1 MAVNK
6 VVYGTT
12 VLVDLTEDTVT
23 PQSLLLGNRAHAAD
37 GTVVNGTLTGSQTG
51 VLVKIPNISCT
62 YVSGTSVTID
72 ISGRTDIYRDITLD
86 QIIVEFTHLG
96 FYASGLVFGG
106 SINADVSLQYNAS
119 TGIITLTTSATAFS
133 NTVTSIVTVYITE
146 QAPEVPKTAQTVN
159 VTPSAAAQTITPDA
173 GCELTSVEVAP
184 VTSSL
189 ISTLDSDFRA
199 SNIRAGVDIL
209 GLVGTLNPEGGS
221 FDPTPWADVEV
232 GQITPS
238 SAQSSFPVDTNKGTP
253 LGLIISL
260 ANKNGVSQTTNCLI
274 NASWAASPAQSVYAR
289 SVCYATSYS
298 TSQTTSYPTYSNGSF
313 NLYRSLR
320 AGWTYNYCIIYGT

>member
-12 VLVDLTEDTVT
+12 VLVDLTQDTVT
-23 PQSLLLGNRAHAAD
+23 PQSLLLGNRAHGANGEVVD
-37 GTVVNGTLTGSQTG
+37 GILTGSQTG

-62 YVSGTSVTID
+62 YISGTSVTVN
-72 ISGRTDIYRDITLD
+72 ISGRTSIYRDITAE

-106 SINADVSLQYNAS
+106 SINADISMQYNANS
-119 TGIITLTTSATAFS
+119 GVITLTTSESAFS
-133 NTVTSIVTVYITE
+133 SSVTSTVNVYITE
-146 QAPEVPKTAQTVN
+146 QAPEVPKTAQTKRI
-159 VTPSAAAQTITPDA
+159 TPSMATQTVMPDT

-189 ISTLDSDFRA
+189 ITTLDSEFRA

-209 GLVGTLNPEGGS
+209 GLVGTLNPEGDS

-232 GQITPS
+232 GQITPG
-238 SAQSSFPVDTNKGTP
+238 SAQSSFAVDTSKGTP
-253 LGLIISL
+253 RGLIISL
-260 ANKNGVSQTTNCLI
+260 ADKNGVSQTTNCLI
-274 NASWAASPAQSVYAR
+274 NASWASSPAQSVYAR

-320 AGWTYNYCIIYGT
+320 AGWTYNYCIIYGN

>member
-23 PQSLLLGNRAHAAD
+23 PQTLMLGNRAHGANGEIID
-37 GTVVNGTLTGSQTG
+37 GTFTGSETG
-51 VLVKIPNISCT
+51 ILVKIPGIPAVYAS
-62 YVSGTSVTID
+62 STSVTID
-72 ISGRTDIYRDITLD
+72 ISGRTSIYRDITAD

-96 FYASGLVFGG
+96 LYGSGLVFGG
-106 SINADVSLQYNAS
+106 VIDADVAMSYNAS
-119 TGIITLTTSATAFS
+119 TGVITLTTSSTAF
-133 NTVTSIVTVYITE
+133 NNNYTCVVNVYITE
-146 QAPEVPKTAQTVN
+146 QIPETPKTAQTKT
-159 VTPSAAAQTITPDA
+159 VTPSAATQTVTPDS

-189 ISTLDSDFRA
+189 VAALDSDFRA
-199 SNIRAGVDIL
+199 SNIRAGINIL

-221 FDPTPWADVEV
+221 FDPTPWTNIEV

-238 SAQSSFPVDTNKGTP
+238 SAQSTLAVDTSKGTP

-260 ANKNGVSQTTNCLI
+260 ANKNGVAQTTNCLI

-298 TSQTTSYPTYSNGSF
+298 TSQTTNYPTYSNGSF

-320 AGWTYNYCIIYGT
+320 AGWTYNYCIIYG

>member
-6 VVYGTT
+6 VVYGRT

-23 PQSLLLGNRAHAAD
+23 PQTLLLGSRAHGAD
-37 GTVVNGTLTGSQTG
+37 GQVVNGTLTGSETG
-51 VLVKIPNISCT
+51 ILVKIPNLSAT
-62 YVSGTSVTID
+62 YASSTSVTVN
-72 ISGRTDIYRDITLD
+72 ISGRTSIYRDITAE

-96 FYASGLVFGG
+96 LYGSGLVFGG
-106 SINADVSLQYNAS
+106 VIDADVTMSYNAS
-119 TGIITLTTSATAFS
+119 TGVITLTTSSTAFNS
-133 NTVTSIVTVYITE
+133 SYTCKVNVYITE
-146 QAPEVPKTAQTVN
+146 QPPEIPKTAQIKT
-159 VTPSAAAQTITPDA
+159 VTPSTTTQIVIPDR
-173 GCELTSVEVAP
+173 GYELTSVEVEP
-184 VTSSL
+184 VTSGLLTSL
-189 ISTLDSDFRA
+189 DPDFKA
-199 SNIRAGVDIL
+199 SNIRAGINIL

-221 FDPTPWADVEV
+221 FDPSPWTDVEV

-238 SAQSSFPVDTNKGTP
+238 SAQSTLAVDTSRGTP
-253 LGLIISL
+253 RGLIISL

-274 NASWAASPAQSVYAR
+274 NASWASSPAQSVYAR

-320 AGWTYNYCIIYGT
+320 AGWTYNYCIIYG

>member
-23 PQSLLLGNRAHAAD
+23 SQTLMLGNRAHGANGEVID
-37 GTVVNGTLTGSQTG
+37 GTFTGSETG
-51 VLVKIPNISCT
+51 ILVKIPNISVK
-62 YVSGTSVTID
+62 YVSSTSVTID
-72 ISGRTDIYRDITLD
+72 ISERTSIYRDITAD
-86 QIIVEFTHLG
+86 QIIVEFTHFGL
-96 FYASGLVFGG
+96 YASGLVFGG
-106 SINADVSLQYNAS
+106 SINADVTMSYNPS
-119 TGIITLTTSATAFS
+119 TGIITLTTSAAAF
-133 NTVTSIVTVYITE
+133 NNGYTCVVNVYITE
-146 QAPEVPKTAQTVN
+146 QPPVAPKTAQTKA
-159 VTPSAAAQTITPDA
+159 VTPSATTQMVTPDD

-184 VTSSL
+184 VTSNL
-189 ISTLDSDFRA
+189 VNELDSDFKA
-199 SNIRAGVDIL
+199 SNIRAGIDIL
-209 GLVGTLNPEGGS
+209 GLVGTLDPQGGS
-221 FDPTPWADVEV
+221 FDPTPWTDIEV

-238 SAQSSFPVDTNKGTP
+238 SAQNTLAVDTSKGTP

-260 ANKNGVSQTTNCLI
+260 ADKNGVSQTSYCLI

-298 TSQTTSYPTYSNGSF
+298 TSQTTSYPSYSNGSF

-320 AGWTYNYCIIYGT
+320 AGWTYNYCIIYG

>member
-12 VLVDLTEDTVT
+12 VLVDLTQDTVT
-23 PQSLLLGNRAHAAD
+23 PQTLMLGNRAHGANGEVVD
-37 GTVVNGTLTGSQTG
+37 GILTGSETG
-51 VLVKIPNISCT
+51 VLVKIPNVTCS
-62 YVSGTSVTID
+62 YVSGTSVSAD
-72 ISGRTDIYRDITLD
+72 ISGRTGIYRDITAE
-86 QIIVEFTHLG
+86 QIIVEFSHLG

-106 SINADVSLQYNAS
+106 SINADITMQYNAN
-119 TGIITLTTSATAFS
+119 TGVITLTTSATAFS
-133 NTVTSIVTVYITE
+133 SSVTSTVNVYITE
-146 QAPEVPKTAQTVN
+146 QAPEVPKIAQTKS
-159 VTPSAAAQTITPDA
+159 VTPSTAAQAVTPDT

-184 VTSSL
+184 VTSAL
-189 ISTLDSDFRA
+189 ITSLDSDFRA
-199 SNIRAGVDIL
+199 ANIRSGVNIL
-209 GLVGTLNPEGGS
+209 GLTGTLDVEGGA
-221 FDPTPWADVEV
+221 FDPTPWTDIEV
-232 GQITPS
+232 GQITPD
-238 SAQSSFPVDTNKGTP
+238 SAQSTFAADMSKGTP
-253 LGLIISL
+253 RGLIISL

-320 AGWTYNYCIIYGT
+320 AGWTYNYCIIYGN

>member
-23 PQSLLLGNRAHAAD
+23 PQTLLLGNRAHGRD
-37 GTVVNGTLTGSQTG
+37 GKVVNGALTGSETG
-51 VLVKIPNISCT
+51 ILVKIPGLSAT
-62 YVSGTSVTID
+62 YVSATSIRVD
-72 ISGRTDIYRDITLD
+72 ISKRTTIYQDITAD

-96 FYASGLVFGG
+96 LYGSGLVFGG
-106 SINADVSLQYNAS
+106 VIDADVAMSYNAS
-119 TGIITLTTSATAFS
+119 SGIITLTTSSTAFNS
-133 NTVTSIVTVYITE
+133 SYTCKVNVYITE
-146 QAPEVPKTAQTVN
+146 QPPEVPKTAQIKTAI
-159 VTPSAAAQTITPDA
+159 PSTTTQIVIPDR
-173 GCELTSVEVAP
+173 GCELTSVEVEP
-184 VTSSL
+184 VTSGLLTS
-189 ISTLDSDFRA
+189 LDSDFKA
-199 SNIRAGVDIL
+199 SNIRAGINIL

-221 FDPTPWADVEV
+221 FDPSPWVDVEV
-232 GQITPS
+232 GQITPG
-238 SAQSSFPVDTNKGTP
+238 SAQSTFVADTSRGTP
-253 LGLIISL
+253 RGLIISL

-274 NASWAASPAQSVYAR
+274 NASWASSPAQSVYAR

-320 AGWTYNYCIIYGT
+320 AGWTYNYCIIYG